1 MKQANNETNRRSYS
15 DNTEELCVR
24 ARRRMPAFYRVYL
37 TLLVIFAAVL
47 AIGAFALNA
56 WLAKYNEGIPETVSE
71 RFFETYFAKP
81 DVDGILNFAGI
92 TPSEFETPEQLNAY
106 VTGILTASPFPTP
119 AFPPGRTRM
128 SKNTLSNPAIIRSR
142 ISL

>member
-56 WLAKYNEGIPETVSE
+56 WLAKYNEGIRKRYPNVFLK
-71 RFFETYFAKP
+71 R
-81 DVDGILNFAGI
+81 ILQN
-92 TPSEFETPEQLNAY
+92 
-106 VTGILTASPFPTP
+106 LT
-119 AFPPGRTRM
+119 
-128 SKNTLSNPAIIRSR
+128 
-142 ISL
+142 

>member
-47 AIGAFALNA
+47 AIGS
-56 WLAKYNEGIPETVSE
+56 G
-71 RFFETYFAKP
+71 
-81 DVDGILNFAGI
+81 G
-92 TPSEFETPEQLNAY
+92 
-106 VTGILTASPFPTP
+106 TG
-119 AFPPGRTRM
+119 
-128 SKNTLSNPAIIRSR
+128 
-142 ISL
+142 